1 IARARVRGQRRL
13 RSVPPAPDA
22 HVCSTMTTAVTAPS
36 DRTTAPGTSTTEKSP
51 AGMPVTAKNVR
62 NASSATPPPAQKS
75 STTAVQPSPTA
86 SGREARVRAATHA
99 SSATA
104 AATGA
109 TQSGAKIAEYPAG
122 GGPVHRRSPTSK
134 VVAAE
139 PAATAARTAE
149 GAGEGEV
156 PVVSVMVTRLVT
168 GAGRARRPQV

>member
-1 IARARVRGQRRL
+1 
-13 RSVPPAPDA
+13 
-22 HVCSTMTTAVTAPS
+22 
-36 DRTTAPGTSTTEKSP
+36 
-51 AGMPVTAKNVR
+51 
-62 NASSATPPPAQKS
+62 
-75 STTAVQPSPTA
+75 
-86 SGREARVRAATHA
+86 AATHA

-168 GAGRARRPQV
+168 GAGRARRPQVSTSRDPGRASRCSRTAQIGRASRRVSGT